1 MRPSRS
7 DPIRSDPIRSD
18 PIAIQ
23 MSCDPGEEK
32 GLAMMDSL
40 ACLNGELMP
49 VDQARVP
56 IWDRGFLFGD
66 AVYEVFRLYQGCCW
80 LEDEHMARLRRS
92 LAAIEL
98 DAIDLDQL
106 TSRLHRTISSSEIQ
120 EGTAYVHIT
129 RGVAPR
135 AHAYPFPAVPPTELI
150 VIRPY
155 DDQPVA
161 RLREQG
167 VGTISRPDL
176 RWKLCD
182 LKTTNLLPNVMALE
196 AAHRAGCFEAI
207 LVAENGLVTEATHTS
222 VLWVRDGRLEGTPE
236 GHGILPGTTRQ
247 LVLRLCEEIGLPF
260 VAAEVT
266 LPALIGADEV
276 LLAGTTTEILSIV
289 RIDDQS
295 VADGAPGPV
304 SRRLQEAYRTAV
316 ERWLAPQPV

>member
-1 MRPSRS
+1 ML
-7 DPIRSDPIRSD
+7 
-18 PIAIQ
+18 
-23 MSCDPGEEK
+23 E
-32 GLAMMDSL
+32 SL

-49 VDQARVP
+49 VDQARIPV
-56 IWDRGFLFGD
+56 WDRGFLFGD

-98 DAIDLDQL
+98 NAVDFERLNG
-106 TSRLHRTISSSEIQ
+106 RLHRTISASGIQ

-135 AHAYPFPAVPPTELI
+135 AHAFPTPTLPPTELI
-150 VIRPY
+150 VVRPY
-155 DDQPVA
+155 DDGPVS
-161 RLREQG
+161 RLRERG
-167 VGTISRPDL
+167 VAAISHPDL

-182 LKTTNLLPNVMALE
+182 LKTTNLLPNVLAIE

-207 LVAENGLVTEATHTS
+207 LVDDRGLVTEATHTS

-247 LVLRLCEEIGLPF
+247 LLLRLCGEVGIPF
-260 VAAEVT
+260 HAAQLT
-266 LPALIGADEV
+266 LPELIAADEV
-276 LLAGTTTEILSIV
+276 LLVGTTTEVLSIV
-289 RIDDQS
+289 RIDGQG
-295 VADGAPGPV
+295 VGDGTPGPV
-304 SRRLQEAYRTAV
+304 AQRLQEAYRAAV

>member
-1 MRPSRS
+1 M
-7 DPIRSDPIRSD
+7 
-18 PIAIQ
+18 A
-23 MSCDPGEEK
+23 
-32 GLAMMDSL
+32 AMESL

-49 VDQARVP
+49 LDQARVP

-98 DAIDLDQL
+98 DSVDLDQL
-106 TSRLHRTISSSEIQ
+106 TGRLHRAISASGIQ

-129 RGVAPR
+129 RGVSPR
-135 AHAYPFPAVPPTELI
+135 AHAFPSSPVAPTELI

-155 DDQPVA
+155 DDEPVDQ
-161 RLREQG
+161 LRAEG
-167 VGTISRPDL
+167 VGAISQPDL

-182 LKTTNLLPNVMALE
+182 LKTTNLLPNVLANE

-207 LVAENGLVTEATHTS
+207 LVDENGMVTEGTHTS
-222 VLWVRDGRLEGTPE
+222 VLWVRGGRLEGTPE

-247 LVLRLCEEIGLPF
+247 LVLRLCDEIGLPF
-260 VAAEVT
+260 ASAQVT
-266 LPALIGADEV
+266 LPELEGADEV
-276 LLAGTTTEILSIV
+276 MLVGTTTEVLSIV
-289 RIDDQS
+289 RIDGQA
-295 VADGAPGPV
+295 VADGKPGPIT
-304 SRRLQEAYRTAV
+304 RRLQEGYRAAV